1 MKRLLSVFLSAVMLA
16 TVSVLGII
24 SGCGNTTTLRIC
36 NWEDYI
42 SVDEESGETLAEEFE
57 QYYLD
62 KTGQKI
68 KVEYS
73 TFGTCEELYNTLKI
87 EGDVY
92 DLICPSDYMIEKMA
106 REDML
111 EKLELSI
118 GGNYN
123 KNLSPYIK
131 SVFESIKWGENGEN
145 NLSQYAAGYMWG
157 TMGLVYNSAKVS
169 DNDMKSYSSLWNND
183 SFKNKF
189 TIKDS
194 VRDTYFICLAKVFEN
209 ELKSLDKTAPDYNQK
224 LTSYFNATDSS
235 TIEKVRTALTTLKSR
250 SKGMEVDSGKNDIVN
265 GNIDVY
271 FAWSGDAVYSMNE
284 AETENVT
291 LKYSVPEEGSN
302 VWFDG
307 WCIPKGS
314 SQKALAQEFIDFI
327 SSTENA
333 VKNMD
338 YIGYV
343 SCMAGDGI
351 YDYVKQTYGVDNGVH
366 SVDLSYF
373 FSGEQVGDYVVKTN
387 TLGRQFSAQYPSFD
401 VINRCA
407 VMSYFNDNANTK
419 INEMWMA
426 VKA

>member
-1 MKRLLSVFLSAVMLA
+1 MKRILSVFLSSVIIA
-16 TVSVLGII
+16 TGALFGVLT
-24 SGCGNTTTLRIC
+24 GCGNTTTLRIC

-42 SVDEESGETLAEEFE
+42 SIDEETGDTLADEFE
-57 QYYLD
+57 EYYFN
-62 KTGQKI
+62 KTGEKI

-73 TFGTCEELYNTLKI
+73 TFGTCEELYNSIKI
-87 EGDVY
+87 DGGVY
-92 DLICPSDYMIEKMA
+92 DLVCPSDYMIEKMA
-106 REDML
+106 REGML
-111 EKLELSI
+111 EELNLSED
-118 GGNYN
+118 GNY
-123 KNLSPYIK
+123 KNHASPYIK
-131 SVFESIKWGENGEN
+131 SVFESIKWDDK
-145 NLSQYAAGYMWG
+145 NLSKYAAGYMWG

-169 DNDMKSYSSLWNND
+169 DSDMNAWSSLWTKD
-183 SFKNKF
+183 TFKDKF

-209 ELKSLDKTAPDYNQK
+209 ELKALDKTATDYNQK
-224 LTSYFNATDSS
+224 LTALFNATDDA
-235 TIEKVRTALTTLKSR
+235 TINKVKTELTTLKSR

-265 GNIDVY
+265 GDIDVY

-284 AETENVT
+284 ADTDNVT

-307 WCIPKGS
+307 WCVPKGS
-314 SQKALAQEFIDFI
+314 ENKALAEEFIDFI
-327 SSTENA
+327 SSPENA
-333 VKNMD
+333 VKNME

-343 SCMAGDGI
+343 SCIAGDTVF
-351 YDYVKQTYGVDNGVH
+351 DFVKTTYGNDAGEK

-373 FSGEQVGDYVVKTN
+373 FNGEKTGSYVVKYDEDR
-387 TLGRQFSAQYPSFD
+387 RQFTTQYPSFE

-407 VMSYFNDNANTK
+407 VMSYFNDSANTK

>member
-1 MKRLLSVFLSAVMLA
+1 MKRILSVFLSAIMLA
-16 TVSVLGII
+16 TLSVFGII

-42 SVDEESGETLAEEFE
+42 SVDEETGKTLADEFE
-57 QYYLD
+57 EYYLN
-62 KTGQKI
+62 KTGEKI

-73 TFGTCEELYNTLKI
+73 TFGTCEELYNSIKI
-87 EGDVY
+87 DGGVY
-92 DLICPSDYMIEKMA
+92 DLVCPSDYMIEKMA
-106 REDML
+106 REGML
-111 EKLELSI
+111 EELNLSSD
-118 GGNYN
+118 GNYN
-123 KNLSPYIK
+123 KYASPYIK
-131 SVFESIKWGENGEN
+131 KVFENIKWEDK
-145 NLSQYAAGYMWG
+145 NLSKYAAGYMWG

-169 DNDMKSYSSLWNND
+169 DDSMKSWSSLWNDD

-194 VRDTYFICLAKVFEN
+194 VRDTYFICLAKVYAN
-209 ELKSLDKTAPDYNQK
+209 ELKALDKSATDFNQRLTA
-224 LTSYFNATDSS
+224 YFNATDDA
-235 TIEKVRTALTTLKSR
+235 TIEKVKTELTALKAR

-284 AETENVT
+284 ADTENVT

-314 SQKALAQEFIDFI
+314 EKKALAEEFIDFI
-327 SSTENA
+327 SSPDSA
-333 VKNMD
+333 VKNME

-343 SCMAGDGI
+343 SCIAGEAVF
-351 YDYVKQTYGVDNGVH
+351 DYVKDTYAVENGEH
-366 SVDLSYF
+366 TIDLTYF
-373 FSGEQVGDYVVKTN
+373 FSNDGSTPYLVKTDK
-387 TLGRQFSAQYPSFD
+387 LGRQFTAQYPTYE

-407 VMSYFNDNANTK
+407 VMSYYSDDANTK
-419 INEMWMA
+419 INEMWMSI
-426 VKA
+426 KA